1 MAYDQGVPSL
11 SAAVRVTV
19 NVIRNRNGPIFRL
32 DDYAEEISEFEA
44 IGRSVL
50 RVRADDADNVS
61 NSFLL
66 RQYLIG
72 NNGLRSAVG
81 YVSGNRC
88 ESDCRSRGR
97 EFHPGP
103 VPYFR
108 ED

>member
-32 DDYAEEISEFEA
+32 NDYAEEISEFEA

-61 NSFLL
+61 NSYLL

-72 NNGLRSAVG
+72 KNGPRSVVG
-81 YVSGNRC
+81 NMSGNRC
-88 ESDCRSRGR
+88 KPDCRSKGR
-97 EFHPGP
+97 EFDLDL